1 MKSQVIKMIVVH
13 GIMNITA
20 TVVEILRKRFK
31 SDFFIAELAEL
42 RDGSVC
48 LPREP
53 CAACTHHYALL
64 HTVDVVLF
72 YRLVEQVELHHK
84 LTLYVKLN
92 FTEVLFSVMMQ
103 NKVKFSATVH

>member
-48 LPREP
+48 LLESRVQ
-53 CAACTHHYALL
+53 HAL
-64 HTVDVVLF
+64 TTTLF
-72 YRLVEQVELHHK
+72 YTQSMWF
-84 LTLYVKLN
+84 Y
-92 FTEVLFSVMMQ
+92 FTD
-103 NKVKFSATVH
+103 